1 VSTTVRGAAPGD
13 GPGPSPAASAVSGT
27 GPSVEAFDDAT
38 FRQVLARFAT
48 GVVVVTGATP
58 DGPAGLTCQ
67 SFSSLSLDPPLVL
80 LSTARS
86 SKTWPRIEAT
96 GRFAVNVLGEE
107 QGDLSERF
115 AVSGGDKFTG
125 VGWHP
130 GALGNPLLDGAIAHI
145 ECDVHALHDGGDHVI
160 VLGRVRA
167 LEAPGLERPPL
178 IYFRS
183 TYRSLAG

>member
-1 VSTTVRGAAPGD
+1 MSTTVRGAAPGD
-13 GPGPSPAASAVSGT
+13 GERPSGPA
-27 GPSVEAFDDAT
+27 VEAFDDAT

-48 GVVVVTGATP
+48 GVVIVTGATP

-96 GRFAVNVLGEE
+96 GRFAVNVLGLDQEE
-107 QGDLSERF
+107 LSERF
-115 AVSGGDKFTG
+115 AVSGGDKFAG
-125 VGWHP
+125 VGWHS

-167 LEAPGLERPPL
+167 LEAPGLDRAPL
-178 IYFRS
+178 VYFRS
-183 TYRSLAG
+183 AYRSLAG

>member
-1 VSTTVRGAAPGD
+1 VSTVLRSAASGDGRESSGAAPD
-13 GPGPSPAASAVSGT
+13 HAAES
-27 GPSVEAFDDAT
+27 FDDAT

-48 GVVVVTGATP
+48 GVVVVTATTP

-80 LSTARS
+80 LSTSRS

-96 GRFAVNVLGEE
+96 GRFAVNVLGED
-107 QGDLSERF
+107 QVALSDRF
-115 AVSGGDKFTG
+115 AVSGGDKFAS
-125 VGWHP
+125 VGWRP

-145 ECDVHALHDGGDHVI
+145 ECDVHAVHDGGDHVI

-167 LEAPGLERPPL
+167 LEAPGLEDRSPL

-183 TYRSLAG
+183 SYRSLAD